1 MEDTIIARKYLSK
14 VENAKSR
21 GLEFK
26 LSFVAYKNL
35 VRAKKC
41 FYTGIELSDVE
52 GAADQRTIDRVN
64 PNKGYVSGNVVV
76 CCAGMNRMKG
86 QMERDGS
93 IFLPNFQKAVIKM
106 FAEINKRSVNK
117 QKRITRS

>member
-14 VENAKSR
+14 MENAKAR
-21 GLEFK
+21 GIEFK

-35 VRAKKC
+35 IRAKKC
-41 FYTGIELSDVE
+41 FYTGIELSNIE

-64 PNKGYVSGNVVV
+64 PNKGYVSGNVVA
-76 CCAGMNRMKG
+76 CCNGMNQMKA

-93 IFLPNFQKAVIKM
+93 IFLPNFQKAVMKM
-106 FAEINKRSVNK
+106 FTEVNKRSINK
-117 QKRITRS
+117 QKRITRN